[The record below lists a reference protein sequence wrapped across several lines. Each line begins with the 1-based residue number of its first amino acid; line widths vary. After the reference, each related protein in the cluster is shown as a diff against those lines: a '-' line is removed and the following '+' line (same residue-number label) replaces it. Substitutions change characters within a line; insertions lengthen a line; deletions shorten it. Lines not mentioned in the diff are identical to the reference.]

1 MALIVQHLGEETVA
15 STKEHL
21 MNLITMPEN
30 KDEFVS
36 LQTTLDSRSDLT
48 NETLLKCHQ
57 IQLEFLVA
65 IKTGLG
71 GFLSEKTSLPT
82 TELVEVFLLESWVG
96 CDACLHWGHAVCAI
110 RRNLIKPGPS
120 SSGTNELQFNCLG
133 CGHALQMFGFVKD
146 VFMSCA
152 KEWDEETLMKELDF
166 VPKIFQ
172 RSEDLKR
179 RFAKKGVAIVLFD
192 LLNPRGTNID
202 KVKDWSTAFPNWD
215 NHLLY
220 GNSSCKDRLGAE
232 IHILGRYKEPRRTYS
247 LSCTD
252 SSLSMPHPCRIL
264 QKYTTLG
271 ESNSHPLSFLKSPS
285 NIAYS

>member
-179 RFAKKGVAIVLFD
+179 RFAKKG
-192 LLNPRGTNID
+192 
-202 KVKDWSTAFPNWD
+202 
-215 NHLLY
+215 
-220 GNSSCKDRLGAE
+220 
-232 IHILGRYKEPRRTYS
+232 GR
-247 LSCTD
+247 
-252 SSLSMPHPCRIL
+252 
-264 QKYTTLG
+264 
-271 ESNSHPLSFLKSPS
+271 
-285 NIAYS
+285 